1 MCTLAHLLQQSACS
15 TVATYMLG
23 FIVKN
28 EHFMFVAVSDET
40 FHRIFLFHRLK
51 HCFAKLLGST
61 HMHLID

>member
-1 MCTLAHLLQQSACS
+1 MQHVHPCIF
-15 TVATYMLG
+15 VATISTTYVLE